1 MRPLREVCFQEMQ
14 CLVLKRVST
23 ASVHSSRDTR
33 DRYLACCRP
42 DAQTLWREGAR
53 GERDACRRAR
63 DRRRSRR
70 RGDLAPDC
78 RRRRAAREHNTA
90 RAGALIGTDPKQPP
104 NPMASSADPRCAAC
118 RACRKKE
125 GGRGK
130 PCVTIGLARF
140 PRVPS
145 KRSCLAVFVEIHE
158 SAAAKFWVGN
168 PGTTYPG
175 DTTPMA
181 WEASAGPGLEDPPGP
196 RLIDVCTAYEE
207 IRLRGACSNLV
218 RCCPRRCPVR
228 CGGIRGLEFYLL
240 TL

>member
-1 MRPLREVCFQEMQ
+1 VIPEIDIWRAADLM
-14 CLVLKRVST
+14 LKRYGEKALEESATHADELATDGDHDGAVTWRRIT
-23 ASVHSSRDTR
+23 AAVGQ
-33 DRYLACCRP
+33 LAN
-42 DAQTLWREGAR
+42 TT
-53 GERDACRRAR
+53 
-63 DRRRSRR
+63 
-70 RGDLAPDC
+70 
-78 RRRRAAREHNTA
+78 TA
-90 RAGALIGTDPKQPP
+90 RAGALIGTDPKQRP